1 MSAKKYTQVMSEF
14 DDDFRLEQ
22 ILRKFTSNWHWFL
35 VSILVCFSLTYYVLK
50 IQTPLSLISAKVL
63 INDPSKG
70 GTTAESKLLGQ
81 LGSMASSSI
90 ANEASILK
98 TKYLMERVVKDMKL
112 NVTYYNKGT
121 LRDDEVYEPPFI
133 VDLVQPVD
141 TIKTTNFDVNLLPNE
156 KIQLISDNLDT
167 TITYSKPLT
176 LSGIGVFQ
184 ILKAPSKP
192 AVGSYAFTVTSVDK
206 KVESLTSQYTVL
218 LPTDPSAVIDVTLNY
233 PVPKKGEDILK
244 KLLQIYVETNV
255 NDRNRLADS
264 AYAFIQTR
272 LSYLGGELGSLETNI
287 QGFRQKNSITEM
299 SQQSN
304 LLINNSSQYVNE
316 LAKVETQLSV
326 LNSLQDYMRSNSKGT
341 SVVPS
346 TLVVS
351 DPLFSSLVEKHNALV
366 MERDRRL
373 MTVTETNPVIVNLNE
388 QIANTNSDM
397 LASLSSSKNSLNI
410 TKNGLLAR
418 IRSVEGQVQGVPVK
432 ERNYLDLARQQKI
445 KEELFIFLMQK
456 GEETAIS
463 KTYNTPNSTN
473 IDPPK
478 SATKPFS
485 PRAPLFYA
493 GGILLG
499 LLLPAGL
506 IYLRYLINNKVDSK
520 RDIVK
525 KTLVPIIGEIGHSR
539 DVKNLL
545 VGNMTRSSIAEQF
558 RALRTNLNFYLK
570 GASENVILV
579 SSGMSGE
586 GKSFTSINL
595 ANVLALSGKKVLLME
610 LDLRKPSLSSKLG
623 IENSIGFTTF
633 VEDKRVALNDIIKP
647 LGIHENMYII
657 SSGQLPNNPAE
668 MLMSSRAAELINGL
682 RSSFDFIIIDAPPVG
697 VVTDAQL
704 LGDFADF
711 CIYVVR
717 HNFTLISQLEIVE
730 DLNKNNRMKQLG
742 IVVND
747 IKIENGNGYGYGYGY
762 NYGSYGH
769 EEAGKGFGQKI
780 SKWFKR

>member
-22 ILRKFTSNWHWFL
+22 ILRKFSSNWHWFL
-35 VSILVCFSLTYYVLK
+35 ISILICFSVTYYVLK
-50 IQTPLSLISAKVL
+50 TQTPLSLVSAKVL
-63 INDPSKG
+63 INDPSRG

-81 LGSMASSSI
+81 LGSMASSSL
-90 ANEASILK
+90 ANEASILR

-112 NVTYYNKGT
+112 NITYFNKGT
-121 LRDDEVYEPPFI
+121 LRDDEMYEPPFI

-141 TIKTTNFDVNLLPNE
+141 TIRTSSFDVNLLPND
-156 KIQLISDNLDT
+156 KIQLISDKLDT

-176 LSGIGVFQ
+176 LKGLGVFQ
-184 ILKAPSKP
+184 ILKTPSKP
-192 AVGSYAFTVTSVDK
+192 VEGAYAFTVTSVDK

-218 LPTDPSAVIDVTLNY
+218 LPSDPSAVIDVTLNY

-264 AYAFIQTR
+264 AYAFIQNR

-304 LLINNSSQYVNE
+304 VLINNSSEYVNE

-326 LNSLQDYMRSNSKGT
+326 LNSLQDYMRNNSKGT

-410 TKNGLLAR
+410 TRNGLLQR
-418 IRSVEGQVQGVPVK
+418 IRSVEGQVHGVPEK

-478 SATKPFS
+478 SATSPFS
-485 PRAPLFYA
+485 PKAAFYYA
-493 GGILLG
+493 AGILLG
-499 LLLPAGL
+499 LIIPASV
-506 IYLRYLINNKVDSK
+506 IYLKYLLNNKVDSK
-520 RDIVK
+520 RDIVR

-539 DVKNLL
+539 DVQNLL
-545 VGNMTRSSIAEQF
+545 VGNMTRSAIAEQF
-558 RALRTNLNFYLK
+558 RALRTNLSFYLK
-570 GASENVILV
+570 QPSQNIILV

-610 LDLRKPSLSSKLG
+610 LDLRKPSLSSKFG
-623 IENSIGFTTF
+623 IQNTIGFTTY
-633 VEDKRVALNDIIKP
+633 VEDSKITARDIVKP
-647 LGIHENMYII
+647 LSVHANMFIV
-657 SSGQLPNNPAE
+657 SSGTLPNNPAE
-668 MLMSSRAAELINGL
+668 MLLSARAADLLNEL
-682 RSSFDFIIIDAPPVG
+682 RHEFDFIIIDAPPVG

-704 LGDFADF
+704 LGDHADF

-717 HNFTLISQLEIVE
+717 HNFTLKSQLDIVE

-747 IKIENGNGYGYGYGY
+747 IRTENGNGYGYGYGY

-769 EEAGKGFGQKI
+769 EEKSRGIGKRFGKLFR
-780 SKWFKR
+780 S